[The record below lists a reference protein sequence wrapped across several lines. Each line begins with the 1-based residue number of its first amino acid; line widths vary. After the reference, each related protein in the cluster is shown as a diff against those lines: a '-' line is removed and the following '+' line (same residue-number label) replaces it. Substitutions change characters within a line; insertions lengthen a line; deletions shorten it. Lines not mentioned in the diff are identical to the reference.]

1 MNTAVYTDGIRFAE
15 THFKSEED
23 FEKMIVG
30 NSKTFFGERTIYF
43 DLKNKID
50 AKSLGASVPD
60 GFLFD
65 FKDPENP
72 EFYLVEVE
80 LSKHDFYSHIF
91 PQITKFFAFFKNASS
106 RNTLIEKLHN
116 HIDSTRE
123 LEEQF
128 RSQLGKKEI
137 YKALKDIIESSQNV
151 LLIIDEEKPE
161 LPEVLKT
168 YTDTWDKMVTVEILK
183 KFSSGEKAIFTLTP
197 DFENIE
203 DIGIRETTEREDRKY
218 TESFQTEGVEKDVL
232 TAYDSIKNA
241 MLSLDPAIEVNP

>member
-1 MNTAVYTDGIRFAE
+1 M
-15 THFKSEED
+15 
-23 FEKMIVG
+23 
-30 NSKTFFGERTIYF
+30 
-43 DLKNKID
+43 
-50 AKSLGASVPD
+50 
-60 GFLFD
+60 
-65 FKDPENP
+65 
-72 EFYLVEVE
+72 
-80 LSKHDFYSHIF
+80 
-91 PQITKFFAFFKNASS
+91 
-106 RNTLIEKLHN
+106 HN